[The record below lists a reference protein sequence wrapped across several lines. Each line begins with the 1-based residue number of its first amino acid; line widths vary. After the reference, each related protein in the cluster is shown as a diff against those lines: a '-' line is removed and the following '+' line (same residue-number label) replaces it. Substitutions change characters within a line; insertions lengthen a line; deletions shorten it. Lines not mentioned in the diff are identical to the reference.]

1 MLMLLR
7 FGARCF
13 TPRSCFSKPHCVPQ
27 LVRRSR
33 VQASCQQKQMGTRA
47 TPSFAART
55 RRLGLFGVLAS
66 AGLSTG
72 RAFSLSAGSPVM
84 LRVLRAKGTT
94 GVSSAMSTRMSSA
107 AEFKVALFDATGTLM
122 NLAEA
127 PGKTYSRIAAAHGV
141 PCPSSEELDARF
153 RGVIGDTPPVEY
165 AGPRSADAATREMA
179 WWREVVARV
188 FGEGA
193 THSGFNECFDA
204 LYAHYGRGKAWAL
217 YPEALPTIDAL
228 KRDGWTVGVL
238 SNFDSRLEPV
248 LTDLGVFQA
257 SDFFVLPRDSGLIK
271 PDPGQPPPLPLPH
284 MMPCAV
290 ALQRNPAALYPAS
303 PTRAGLDPCVGPT
316 GRRGVRLCAPSS
328 GGGGRAGSQPGRC
341 TRHHGRRQRSLRRA
355 RRRVLRPAR
364 RAGRSQGK
372 AFGSGGLLC
381 RSQPLRGRGRRPSS
395 FAASVGVGRAGATR
409 SVPRRCIMSW
419 RWRASAPRKAPS
431 KETSYQKR

>member
-1 MLMLLR
+1 
-7 FGARCF
+7 
-13 TPRSCFSKPHCVPQ
+13 
-27 LVRRSR
+27 
-33 VQASCQQKQMGTRA
+33 
-47 TPSFAART
+47 
-55 RRLGLFGVLAS
+55 
-66 AGLSTG
+66 
-72 RAFSLSAGSPVM
+72 M
-84 LRVLRAKGTT
+84 LRVLRAKGTA

-107 AEFKVALFDATGTLM
+107 TEFKVALFDATGTLM

-165 AGPRSADAATREMA
+165 AGPRSADAATREMV

-204 LYAHYGRGKAWAL
+204 LYAHYGRGEAWAL

-284 MMPCAV
+284 MIPCAV
-290 ALQRNPAALYPAS
+290 ALQRDPAALYPAS
-303 PTRAGLDPCVGPT
+303 PIRAGPDPCRAQGAQ
-316 GRRGVRLCAPSS
+316 GRSTLRSEQRRWRQGGISARTLYAASWSATAFPATCAAP
-328 GGGGRAGSQPGRC
+328 
-341 TRHHGRRQRSLRRA
+341 
-355 RRRVLRPAR
+355 RPAACTPCWSIAR
-364 RAGRSQGK
+364 ESIRQWRA
-372 AFGSGGLLC
+372 AL
-381 RSQPLRGRGRRPSS
+381 S
-395 FAASVGVGRAGATR
+395 FAASPRSRASPKQFRRVCGVGV
-409 SVPRRCIMSW
+409 RRCH
-419 RWRASAPRKAPS
+419 A
-431 KETSYQKR
+431 